1 MLNTVNLNWRLLLGS
16 ALITCALICAPLGSV
31 SALEQSA
38 EARLMQE
45 GRGGAFASQRYPN
58 LLAELGISQAAI
70 QARIEQ
76 VWQSLFYGDPQTERV
91 YFPVG
96 EDMAYILDINQG
108 FVHSEG
114 ISYGMMIAVQLD
126 KQEEFN
132 RLWKWARTY
141 MYHTDP
147 RYYGFLSWKHATDG
161 TRLDYNSA
169 PDAETWIVTALFFAA
184 ARWGNGEGI
193 FNYQA
198 EANTLLREMLHK
210 HTTSQIFT
218 AMFDPQ
224 TDLVVFTP
232 RRGRMSRFTN
242 PSYHAPHFYELWAR
256 WTDHTQD
263 RERWLQIA
271 EASRAFWRRTAHPQT
286 GLMPNYA
293 QFDGAPM
300 PWNNYGE
307 HFGADAWR
315 CAMQVA
321 LDYAWFAAD
330 EWQIEQSNRLLR
342 FFHQQGTRYYPSV
355 YTLEGKPI
363 EPRYNSVALVAMNA
377 TAALAATDAIRWDFV
392 RAFWEAPL
400 TKGRYRYYDNMLYMF
415 ALLQL
420 SGNFRIYSPSV
431 AAR

>member
-1 MLNTVNLNWRLLLGS
+1 MTSASRLGFILGS
-16 ALITCALICAPLGSV
+16 ALIICALVCTPLETAVAV
-31 SALEQSA
+31 SSLP
-38 EARLMQE
+38 EARLRPE
-45 GRGGAFASQRYPN
+45 GRSGAFFTHKYPN
-58 LLAELGISQAAI
+58 LLGEMGIPPEAI
-70 QARIEQ
+70 QARIER

-96 EDMAYILDINQG
+96 EDMAYILDIYQD

-132 RLWKWARTY
+132 RLWKWARTH

-161 TRLDYNSA
+161 TRLDFNSA

-218 AMFDPQ
+218 SMFDAESN
-224 TDLVVFTP
+224 LVVFTP
-232 RRGRMSRFTN
+232 RRGRASRFTN

-256 WTDHTQD
+256 WTDNQQD
-263 RERWLQIA
+263 RERLLRIA
-271 EASRAFWRRTAHPQT
+271 EASRAFWRRAAHPQT

-293 QFDGAPM
+293 QFDGSPM

-321 LDYAWFAAD
+321 LDYTWFAAD
-330 EWQIEQSNRLLR
+330 AWQVAQSDRLLR
-342 FFHQQGTRYYPSV
+342 FFHRQDTRYYPSV
-355 YTLEGKPI
+355 YTLDGTPI
-363 EPRYNSVALVAMNA
+363 EPRYTALALVAMNA
-377 TAALAATDAIRWDFV
+377 TAALAATDPIRWDFV
-392 RAFWEAPL
+392 RAFWSAPL
-400 TKGRYRYYDNMLYMF
+400 TKGLYRYYDNMLYML

-420 SGNFRIYSPSV
+420 SGNFRIYDPLV

>member
-1 MLNTVNLNWRLLLGS
+1 MPKIATKSWRLILGS
-16 ALITCALICAPLGSV
+16 ALVTCALLFAPLETTNASQ
-31 SALEQSA
+31 EKPEMQIMQA
-38 EARLMQE
+38 E
-45 GRGGAFASQRYPN
+45 RGGAFSNQVYPN
-58 LLAELGISQAAI
+58 LLAELGIPQAAI

-76 VWQSLFYGDPQTERV
+76 VWRSMFYGDPQTERV

-126 KQEEFN
+126 KKEEFN

-161 TRLDYNSA
+161 TRLSYDSA

-210 HTTSQIFT
+210 RKTSQVFT
-218 AMFDPQ
+218 SMFDAE
-224 TDLVVFTP
+224 TNLVVFNP

-256 WTDHTQD
+256 WADDD
-263 RERWLQIA
+263 RERWAQIA
-271 EASRAFWRRTAHPQT
+271 EASRAFWRRAAHPQT

-293 QFDGAPM
+293 NFDGTPKV
-300 PWNNYGE
+300 WNNYGE
-307 HFGADAWR
+307 IFGADAWR
-315 CAMQVA
+315 CAMQIA
-321 LDYAWFAAD
+321 LDHVWFAAD
-330 EWQIEQSNRLLR
+330 PWQVEQSNRLLR
-342 FFHQQGTRYYPSV
+342 FFHQQGTRNYPSV
-355 YTLEGKPI
+355 YTLDGTPI
-363 EPRYNSVALVAMNA
+363 EPRYTSLALVAMNA
-377 TAALAATDAIRWDFV
+377 TASLAATDPIRWNFV
-392 RAFWEAPL
+392 RAFWQAPL

-420 SGNFRIYSPSV
+420 SGNFRIYHLPPV
-431 AAR
+431 Q

>member
-1 MLNTVNLNWRLLLGS
+1 MVNTAGYYWLLKFGS
-16 ALITCALICAPLGSV
+16 ALIISALIFAPFGSV
-31 SALEQSA
+31 SAAGQLTEAQSVY
-38 EARLMQE
+38 EE
-45 GRGGAFASQRYPN
+45 RGGAFSSHVYPN
-58 LLAELGISQAAI
+58 LLAELGIPQSAI

-76 VWQSLFYGDPQTERV
+76 VWHSLFYGDPQTERV

-96 EDMAYILDINQG
+96 EDMAYILDVYQD

-161 TRLDYNSA
+161 TRLSYDAA

-210 HTTSQIFT
+210 HETSQIFT
-218 AMFDPQ
+218 SMFDMK
-224 TDLVVFTP
+224 TNLVVFSP

-256 WTDHTQD
+256 WTDRAQD
-263 RERWLQIA
+263 RERLLQIA
-271 EASRAFWRRTAHPQT
+271 EASRAFWRRAAHPQT

-293 QFDGAPM
+293 NFDGTPKV
-300 PWNNYGE
+300 WGDYGE
-307 HFGADAWR
+307 IFSADAWR

-321 LDYAWFAAD
+321 LDYTWFAAD
-330 EWQIEQSNRLLR
+330 DWQIEQSNRLLR
-342 FFHQQGTRYYPSV
+342 FFHKQGTRYYPSV
-355 YTLEGKPI
+355 YTLEGRSL

-377 TAALAATDAIRWDFV
+377 TAALAATDPIRWDFV

-400 TKGRYRYYDNMLYMF
+400 TRGRYRYYDNMLYMF

-431 AAR
+431 PAR